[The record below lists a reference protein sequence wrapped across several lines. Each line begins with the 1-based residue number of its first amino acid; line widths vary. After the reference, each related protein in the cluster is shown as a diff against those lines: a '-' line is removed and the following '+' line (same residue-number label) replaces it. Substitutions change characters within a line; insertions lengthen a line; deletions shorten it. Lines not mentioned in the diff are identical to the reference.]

1 MFYFVHCSGIKPSFL
16 VAEDKYWW
24 TIQEERREYTKEG
37 WRHRRDELSILSE
50 RLKNFLEWLLF

>member
-16 VAEDKYWW
+16 VAEVKYWW
-24 TIQEERREYTKEG
+24 TIQEERREYTKG
-37 WRHRRDELSILSE
+37 WRHRRDELSVLSE